1 LWVDILLATIL
12 IYGLVNSVIL
22 ILTALGFSLTFG
34 LSRVANFAHG
44 GIYLLA
50 GFLTWI
56 LLKRVGLPYPLA
68 ILLTI
73 LTTGLLGALIY
84 RFLLIRVRGIELSE
98 VIATFAAGIVIL
110 ETFRWLGFVTYEF
123 NLPPFIQGQVRILG
137 VFVDYQRLL
146 IIAVGLVLAILL
158 WSFSHH
164 TKTGLALRGMAQDE
178 YTALTL
184 GIESDWAAMF
194 SVALGSSLTAVAA
207 VAILPLGII
216 SINVGYDVLLV
227 ALAVAVVGGLESTLG
242 LIISGVLLG
251 YSMVITSNFAGPQ
264 WMMVVYLVAIVLVL
278 AVRPSGILGQFKEL
292 EERV

>member
-1 LWVDILLATIL
+1 MIASIL

-44 GIYLLA
+44 GIYLLS
-50 GFLTWI
+50 GLVSWI
-56 LLKRVGLPYPLA
+56 LLKRLGLPYPLS

-73 LTTGLLGALIY
+73 LATGLLGVLIY
-84 RFLLIRVRGIELSE
+84 RLLLMRVRGIELSE
-98 VIATFAAGIVIL
+98 VIATFAAGVVIL
-110 ETFRWLGFVTYEF
+110 EFFRWMGFVTYEF
-123 NLPPFIQGQVRILG
+123 NLPPFVQGQVKILG

-146 IIAVGLVLAILL
+146 IIAVGLALALIL
-158 WSFSHH
+158 WFFSHH
-164 TKTGLALRGMAQDE
+164 TKTGLGLRGMAQDE

-184 GIESDWAAMF
+184 GIESDWAGML

-207 VAILPLGII
+207 VTILPLGII
-216 SINVGYDVLLV
+216 SINVGYDVLLI
-227 ALAVAVVGGLESTLG
+227 ALAVAVVGGLESTMG
-242 LIISGVLLG
+242 LIIAGAILG
-251 YSMVITSNFAGPQ
+251 FSMVVTSNFLGPQ

-278 AVRPSGILGQFKEL
+278 AIRPSGIMGKFKEL

>member
-1 LWVDILLATIL
+1 MIATIL

-44 GIYLLA
+44 GIYLLS
-50 GFLTWI
+50 GYLSWI
-56 LLKRVGLPYPLA
+56 LLKRLGLPYPIS

-73 LTTGLLGALIY
+73 LATGLLGALIY
-84 RFLLIRVRGIELSE
+84 RMLLIRVRGIELSE
-98 VIATFAAGIVIL
+98 VIATFAAGVVIL
-110 ETFRWLGFVTYEF
+110 EFFRWMGFVTYEF
-123 NLPPFIQGQVRILG
+123 NLPPFIKGQVEILG
-137 VFVDYQRLL
+137 VFVDYQRLM
-146 IIAVGLVLAILL
+146 IVGIGLVLAILL
-158 WSFSHH
+158 WIFSHR

-184 GIESDWAAMF
+184 GIESDWAAML
-194 SVALGSSLTAVAA
+194 SVALGSSLTAIAA
-207 VAILPLGII
+207 ISILPLGLI

-251 YSMVITSNFAGPQ
+251 FSMVITSNYFGPQ

-278 AVRPSGILGQFKEL
+278 AIRPSGILGKFKEL